1 MRTQE
6 SYDNAIRRIE
16 DMIQEIESAAE
27 PMKAG
32 KFTLFSYRDG
42 EKVDETSAI
51 IERDSRVVE
60 GLQSLV
66 AVIKAKRDD
75 RDDAE

>member
-16 DMIQEIESAAE
+16 DMIQEIESSAE

-32 KFTLFSYRDG
+32 RFTLFSYRDG
-42 EKVDETSAI
+42 EKVNETNAI
-51 IERDSRVVE
+51 IERDKRVVE
-60 GLQSLV
+60 GLQDLL
-66 AVIKAKRDD
+66 AEIKAKRDE
-75 RDDAE
+75 AE

>member
-16 DMIQEIESAAE
+16 DMIQEIESSAE

-42 EKVDETSAI
+42 EKVNETNAI
-51 IERDSRVVE
+51 MERDKRVVE
-60 GLQSLV
+60 GLQDLL
-66 AVIKAKRDD
+66 AEIKAKRDE
-75 RDDAE
+75 AE